1 MIHKDNCTLFSE
13 PSFTYNKGM
22 GRLNGKT
29 KQERGRGGEREHERG
44 QKWDIN
50 SAVAVDPDFPRAILH
65 VDGDGFF
72 VSCELA
78 RRPDLRGLAAVT
90 GEERGIATS
99 MNQEAKALGISRGM
113 RTRDIRRFYPQV
125 VILPSDYR
133 MYRQYARR
141 MYDIVRSFAGEVEE
155 YSIDECFADLTHVR
169 RPPGVSYEDLARQI
183 QTELYT
189 SLGITFSV
197 GLSVNK
203 VMAKVA
209 SKWCKPAGV
218 TVIGR
223 SAISGFLR
231 ELPIG
236 KVWGIGSSTTLY
248 LKKLGIVT
256 ALDLAQ
262 KNRQWVQEYC
272 DKPLAE
278 ICEELAG
285 NCVKELAT
293 VARIPSSVQDTATFY
308 PPTSDSAQLWSEL
321 SCHVEDACARLRG
334 QGLLAAHTSFFLK
347 TQSFSYIRGEA
358 KLPDLSAEPDRILA
372 AIRPRFHELFL
383 PNLVYRA
390 TGISLSGICMAE
402 TATPSLFASS
412 SRLTTSR
419 IIHETVD
426 CLSNRFGRNSVF
438 LGSSLQARLRAL
450 RSNRRRIADRMERAI
465 DIIYLGKVG

>member
-1 MIHKDNCTLFSE
+1 MN
-13 PSFTYNKGM
+13 
-22 GRLNGKT
+22 RLKE
-29 KQERGRGGEREHERG
+29 KQ
-44 QKWDIN
+44 KI
-50 SAVAVDPDFPRAILH
+50 DFPRAILH

-78 RRPDLRGLAAVT
+78 RRPDLHGRAAVT

-99 MNQEAKALGISRGM
+99 MNPGAKALGITRGM
-113 RTRDIRRFYPQV
+113 RTRDIRAYYPQV

-141 MYDIVRSFAGEVEE
+141 MYEIVRKFTGEVEE
-155 YSIDECFADLTHVR
+155 YSIDECFADLTNVR
-169 RPPGVSYEDLARQI
+169 RQPGQTYEALARVI
-183 QTELYT
+183 QTELHQ

-209 SKWCKPAGV
+209 SKWHKPAGV
-218 TVIGR
+218 TIIR
-223 SAISGFLR
+223 KSTIREFLR

-236 KVWGIGSSTTLY
+236 KVWGIGSSTTIFLR
-248 LKKLGIVT
+248 KQGIDT
-256 ALDLAQ
+256 ALDLA
-262 KNRQWVQEYC
+262 KKDRLWVREHC

-278 ICEELAG
+278 IYEELQG
-285 NCVKELAT
+285 NFVKELGTEAQMPKS
-293 VARIPSSVQDTATFY
+293 IQDTATFY
-308 PPTSDSAQLWSEL
+308 PPTSDEMQLWSEL

-334 QGLLAAHTSFFLK
+334 QGLLAAHATFFIK

-372 AIRPRFHELFL
+372 AIRPRFETLFL
-383 PNLVYRA
+383 PNIAYRA
-390 TGISLSGICMAE
+390 TGISLSGICTAE
-402 TATPSLFASS
+402 SATPSLFAPPT
-412 SRLTTSR
+412 RLTATR

-426 CLSNRFGRNSVF
+426 RLSQRFGRNSVF
-438 LGSSLQARLRAL
+438 LGSSLKARLRAL
-450 RSNRRRIADRMERAI
+450 RTNTSRSVRMERAI